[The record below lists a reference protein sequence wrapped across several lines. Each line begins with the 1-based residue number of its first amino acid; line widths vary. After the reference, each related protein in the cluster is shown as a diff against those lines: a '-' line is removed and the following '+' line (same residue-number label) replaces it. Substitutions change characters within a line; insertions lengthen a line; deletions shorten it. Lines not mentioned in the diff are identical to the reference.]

1 MPLTQNIKHPYN
13 LRVRPTQEAISKEPG
28 NLKATQAATSNQKKR
43 KAEESSLLTPAVFQ
57 IHEREWTIKQPLIG
71 NPFIL
76 IPKPGSPF
84 EIFTRIVS
92 PSSSSSS
99 SSTPNPKP
107 E

>member
-13 LRVRPTQEAISKEPG
+13 LRVRPTQEAIPKEPG
-28 NLKATQAATSNQKKR
+28 DLKATQAATSNQKKR
-43 KAEESSLLTPAVFQ
+43 KAEESSPAVFQ

-84 EIFTRIVS
+84 EIFKRIVS